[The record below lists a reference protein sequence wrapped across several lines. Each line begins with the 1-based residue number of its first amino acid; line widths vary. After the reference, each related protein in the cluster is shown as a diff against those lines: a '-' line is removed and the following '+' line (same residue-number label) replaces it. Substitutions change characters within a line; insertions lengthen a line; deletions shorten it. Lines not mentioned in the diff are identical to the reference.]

1 MSFKVMTRTQTDS
14 RAGRNVPAR
23 AWRLSLLAAAAGI
36 AAAGLA
42 FFWDGAPRA
51 LFAGAAAVLLI
62 TAFFCFGVTSLESH
76 SGPAIDPDEPRTEP
90 PVPQS
95 QVTLVHNPREMPNNA
110 LQRTLEDSRR

>member
-1 MSFKVMTRTQTDS
+1 MTRTKRTDS
-14 RAGRNVPAR
+14 GTGRNVPAR
-23 AWRLSLLAAAAGI
+23 AWRLSLLAAAAGT

-42 FFWDGAPRA
+42 IIWDGAPRA
-51 LFAGAAAVLLI
+51 LLAGAAVVLLI

-76 SGPAIDPDEPRTEP
+76 SGPAFDPDEPRPEP

-95 QVTLVHNPREMPNNA
+95 QVTLVHNPQAMPNNA